1 MYRVEQG
8 YLLASLLKAKINYFH
23 EEFVTV
29 HELRQFERE
38 LYQKS
43 SELDIPIV
51 CVSQYD
57 LNNYFS
63 YNGQNACY
71 TIKEGLQ
78 LSDILGRFEGYL
90 SIDVLKLLYTDEF
103 MLEILIKVEKEEVKE
118 QEKALE
124 KKKLMLKQ
132 LELKNI
138 KLAEKNKIV
147 I

>member
-51 CVSQYD
+51 CVSQGD
-57 LNNYFS
+57 LKDYFS
-63 YNGQNACY
+63 YNESNACY
-71 TIKEGLQ
+71 TIKKGLQ
-78 LSDILGRFEGYL
+78 LSDVLERFEGYL
-90 SIDVLKLLYTDEF
+90 PIDVLKLLYSDEF
-103 MLEILIKVEKEEVKE
+103 MLEMFMKVEVSEIIE
-118 QEKALE
+118 QEREIK
-124 KKKLMLKQ
+124 KKKLVLQQ

-138 KLAEKNKIV
+138 KFKEKSR
-147 I
+147 

>member
-90 SIDVLKLLYTDEF
+90 PIDVLKLLYTDEF
-103 MLEILIKVEKEEVKE
+103 MLEILIKVEKEEVK
-118 QEKALE
+118 
-124 KKKLMLKQ
+124 
-132 LELKNI
+132 
-138 KLAEKNKIV
+138 
-147 I
+147 

>member
-1 MYRVEQG
+1 M
-8 YLLASLLKAKINYFH
+8 
-23 EEFVTV
+23 
-29 HELRQFERE
+29 
-38 LYQKS
+38 
-43 SELDIPIV
+43 
-51 CVSQYD
+51 
-57 LNNYFS
+57 
-63 YNGQNACY
+63 
-71 TIKEGLQ
+71 
-78 LSDILGRFEGYL
+78 
-90 SIDVLKLLYTDEF
+90 KLLYTDEF